1 MASHLAAV
9 QTPMKEVTMPLGET
23 IKTLRKERG
32 WSQADL
38 VTHVG
43 GDGGQIS
50 RYETGKISPSVDVVV
65 KLAEAFDV
73 ATDYLLVE
81 GTARRPFRAPTDLL
95 GERLANLDQLSDD
108 DRAALIHIIDGLL
121 ANTRVRNALAGQA
134 S

>member
-1 MASHLAAV
+1 MTSSASRSHA
-9 QTPMKEVTMPLGET
+9 
-23 IKTLRKERG
+23 
-32 WSQADL
+32 SN
-38 VTHVG
+38 
-43 GDGGQIS
+43 
-50 RYETGKISPSVDVVV
+50 
-65 KLAEAFDV
+65 
-73 ATDYLLVE
+73 VE

>member
-9 QTPMKEVTMPLGET
+9 QIPVKEVTMPLGET
-23 IKTLRKERG
+23 VKTLRKEHG

-38 VTHVG
+38 ATHVSA
-43 GDGGQIS
+43 DPGQIS
-50 RYETGKISPSVDVVV
+50 RYENGKISPSIDVVV
-65 KLAEAFDV
+65 KLSEAFDV
-73 ATDYLLVE
+73 ATDYLLVD
-81 GTARRPFRAPTDLL
+81 GTTRRPFRAPTDLL
-95 GERLANLDQLSDD
+95 GERLANLDQLSHD